1 VVGTLAPGRRA
12 RQTALD
18 RRQSTDCGKACARD
32 VAGRGWLVERAH
44 SERVRLHEQLWKPLH
59 HWSAKPTRRLTV
71 KSRPKAEIR

>member
-1 VVGTLAPGRRA
+1 MLGTLALGWRA
-12 RQTALD
+12 VKRADD

-44 SERVRLHEQLWKPLH
+44 SKRVRLHEQLWKPLH
-59 HWSAKPTRRLTV
+59 HWSAKPTRSSDV